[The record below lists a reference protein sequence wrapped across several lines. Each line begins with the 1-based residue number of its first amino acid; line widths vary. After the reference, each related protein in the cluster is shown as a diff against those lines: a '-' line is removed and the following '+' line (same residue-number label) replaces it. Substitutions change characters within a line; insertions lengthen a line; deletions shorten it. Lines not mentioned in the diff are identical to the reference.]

1 MKRLLLFFISLC
13 SVFAARSQYNPLW
26 IPDTLSGTQ
35 FNLTM
40 RDTFTQLISGNQ
52 TITGGING
60 RFWGPTLIFRRGDTV
75 RLNVHNK
82 LNDSTTLH
90 WHGLHLPA
98 VMDGGPHQVIPPNTH
113 WRPFWKVTD
122 QAATLWYHPHLH
134 EMTAK
139 QVASGLGGMIIL
151 RDSQEASLPLPRTY
165 GVDDIPLVLSDRKF
179 DNANQFVVQGFGD
192 TMLTNFTL
200 NAQANLPAQMIRFRV
215 LNASVARTYNLGFSD
230 NRNFYIIGSDAGL
243 LPAPVVKNRML
254 ISPGERVELV
264 VSLSGQQG
272 TAPDLMAYN
281 AEMPANIPG
290 GMVVPPATP
299 SNALA
304 GRNFRLLHLVVGAP
318 TANAVHTLPAQ
329 LSRIPRHDT
338 TGIQAVRKLLISDS
352 LGTTGQIKSF
362 LFNHRSYNPTHNE
375 FDVPLSNKEIWE
387 ITSTSAVTHPFHI
400 HDIEFNVLDING
412 QPPAPEDAGWKDVVL
427 IPAPARDT
435 AGQVIRPTVVR
446 FIGQFND
453 YADSVHPFM
462 FHCHI
467 LTHEDGGMMGQFLV
481 TGQATG
487 VKTPA
492 AAPMQLSLHPN
503 PVKDRLTLTF
513 DAPTAVYYI
522 WITDPAGRTKYML
535 PEPDWQNGID
545 VSSLRSGLYYLT
557 VLEKKT
563 GRKTTQSFIKQ

>member
-1 MKRLLLFFISLC
+1 MKKVLLLLLHC
-13 SVFAARSQYNPLW
+13 CVAVCAHAQYNNLW

-35 FNLTM
+35 FNLSL
-40 RDTFTQLISGNQ
+40 RDTFTQLLPGNQ

-75 RLNVHNK
+75 RMDVHNK
-82 LNDSTTLH
+82 LNDSTTIH

-113 WRPFWKVTD
+113 WMPYWKVTD

-165 GVDDIPLVLSDRKF
+165 GIDDIPLVLSDRKF
-179 DNANQFVVQGFGD
+179 NSANQFVVQGFGD

-200 NAQANLPAQMIRFRV
+200 NAQKTLPAQMVRFRV

-230 NRNFYIIGSDAGL
+230 NRNFYVIGSDAGL
-243 LPAPVVKNRML
+243 LQAPVIKNRML

-264 VSLSGQQG
+264 VSLTGQQG
-272 TAPDLMAYN
+272 TTPDLMAFN
-281 AEMPANIPG
+281 AEVPATIPG
-290 GMVVPPATP
+290 GQIIPPATAT
-299 SNALA
+299 NALA

-318 TANAVHTLPAQ
+318 TAAAVHTLPAV

-338 TGIQAVRKLLISDS
+338 SGVQAVRKLLISDS
-352 LGTTGQIKSF
+352 LVNGQVRSF
-362 LFNHRSYNPTHNE
+362 LFNHRLFNFNYNE
-375 FDVPLSNKEIWE
+375 FRVPLTHKEIWE
-387 ITSTSAVTHPFHI
+387 ITSTSVITHPFHI

-412 QPPAPEDAGWKDVVL
+412 QPPAPEEAGWKDVVM
-427 IPAPARDT
+427 IPAPPRDT
-435 AGQVIRPTVVR
+435 AGRVIQPTVVR

-481 TGQATG
+481 TDQAAG
-487 VKTPA
+487 VQTAATP
-492 AAPMQLSLHPN
+492 PMTFSVFPN
-503 PVKDRLTLTF
+503 PAQDRLFLQL
-513 DAPTAVYYI
+513 DQSRSVYYV
-522 WITDPAGRTKYML
+522 WITDRVGRTMYML
-535 PEPDWQNGID
+535 PEPEWQNGINI
-545 VSSLRSGLYYLT
+545 SSLRSGLYYLT
-557 VLEKKT
+557 ILEKKT
-563 GRKTTQSFIKQ
+563 GRKATQSFIKN